1 MTSFVLADDHPMVR
15 HGLKTVLEAE
25 EDWRVVGEAANGAEV
40 QDLLT
45 TLEPDILV
53 LDVMMPGLNGIEV
66 TNQLRETAI
75 TTRVIIFSMYASDS
89 YVRAAMNNGA
99 FAYVLK
105 DSDGSEIIHA
115 VREVIDGRRYLSR
128 SLTERAINLYLQQP
142 SDSSLD
148 WYEMLT
154 ARERQVIQLAAQ
166 GSNNTEIGN
175 RLSISPRTAET
186 HRTNIMR
193 KLGLRSQA
201 DLIAYALKHGII
213 PSPTP

>member
-1 MTSFVLADDHPMVR
+1 
-15 HGLKTVLEAE
+15 
-25 EDWRVVGEAANGAEV
+25 V